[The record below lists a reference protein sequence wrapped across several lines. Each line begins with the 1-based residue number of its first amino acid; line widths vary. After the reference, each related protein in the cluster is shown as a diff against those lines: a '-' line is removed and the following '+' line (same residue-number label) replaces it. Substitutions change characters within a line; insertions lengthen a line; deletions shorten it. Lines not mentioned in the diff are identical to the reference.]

1 MKKLL
6 ILAAAIAFGLPVSAQ
21 IYYQD
26 ANNVDMLR
34 PKSYRNPKRQE
45 IVLPK
50 VNGYNVYKADLHTHS
65 IFSDGDCTPK
75 YRVREAW
82 LDGLDVMAVT
92 EHIEYRP
99 MEKTYMQFLHA
110 EISDKTKQEHK
121 GIVSD
126 LNLPVEL
133 AKKEAKSYGLTII
146 PGVEITRAPETIG
159 HYNALFTSD
168 NNTIHSEDPMES
180 IKNARKQGALVM
192 HNHPGWRRKS
202 VEMPEFEKKVYG
214 EKLLDGVEIMNGP
227 EVLPKIVTR
236 AKEHGLFMAANTDI
250 HATTAQSYGMGGYYR
265 NMTLILAPDKS
276 LESLKEALKA
286 RRSIAYSI
294 GSLAGDEEL
303 LKDFFVASIK
313 FEDLGKNTNGATDIW
328 MVNNTSFD
336 YYLRFGKDNVV
347 ELPAF
352 TAQKVTTN
360 EAGELSFT
368 VLNMWIPGEK
378 NLEIKL
384 KF

>member
-50 VNGYNVYKADLHTHS
+50 VNGYNIYKADLHTHT

-133 AKKEAKSYGLTII
+133 AKKEAEKYDLTII

-250 HATTAQSYGMGGYYR
+250 HATTAQKYGIGGYYR

-294 GSLAGDEEL
+294 GSLAGDEQL
-303 LKDFFVASIK
+303 LKEFFVASIK
-313 FEDLGKNTNGATDIW
+313 FEDLGKNTNGKSDVW
-328 MVNNTSFD
+328 MINNTSFG

-360 EAGELSFT
+360 EAGELNFT

>member
-6 ILAAAIAFGLPVSAQ
+6 ILAMAIAFGLPASAQ

-82 LDGLDVMAVT
+82 FDGLDVMAVT

-99 MEKTYMQFLHA
+99 MEKTYMQFLRA
-110 EISDKTKQEHK
+110 EISEKTKAEHK

-133 AKKEAKSYGLTII
+133 AKKEATNYGLTII
-146 PGVEITRAPETIG
+146 PGVEITRTPETIG

-168 NNTIHSEDPMES
+168 NNTIHAEDPMES

-214 EKLLDGVEIMNGP
+214 EKLIDGVEVMNGP

-250 HATTAQSYGMGGYYR
+250 HATTAQSYGMGGYFR

-303 LKDFFVASIK
+303 LKDFFVASVK
-313 FEDLGKNTNGATDIW
+313 FEVLGKNSNGATDIW

-336 YYLRFGKDNVV
+336 YYLRFGKDDMV

-352 TAQKVTTN
+352 TAHKVATN
-360 EAGELSFT
+360 KAGELSFT

>member
-34 PKSYRNPKRQE
+34 PKAYRNPKRQE

-50 VNGYNVYKADLHTHS
+50 VNGYNIYKADLHTHT

-110 EISDKTKQEHK
+110 EISDKTKLEHK

-126 LNLPVEL
+126 LNMPVEL
-133 AKKEAKSYGLTII
+133 AKKEAEKYDLTII

-159 HYNALFTSD
+159 HYNALFTTD

-202 VEMPEFEKKVYG
+202 VEMPEFEKKAYG
-214 EKLLDGVEIMNGP
+214 EKLIDGVEIMNGQ

-236 AKEHGLFMAANTDI
+236 AKNEGLFMAANTDI
-250 HATTAQSYGMGGYYR
+250 HATTAQNYGMGGHYR

-294 GSLAGDEEL
+294 GSLAGDEQL
-303 LKDFFVASIK
+303 LKEFFVASIK
-313 FEDLGKNTNGATDIW
+313 FEDLGKNTNGKSDVW
-328 MVNNTSFD
+328 MINNTSFG

-360 EAGELSFT
+360 ESGELSFT